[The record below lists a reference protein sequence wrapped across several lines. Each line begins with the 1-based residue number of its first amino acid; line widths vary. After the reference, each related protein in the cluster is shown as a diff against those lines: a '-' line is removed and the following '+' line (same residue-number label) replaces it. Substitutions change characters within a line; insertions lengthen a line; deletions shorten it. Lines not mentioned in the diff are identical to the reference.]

1 MSDRDWAEVFTR
13 EFDES
18 ESPIVA
24 RIWADALGDESP
36 AELAPTS
43 YTTRSELQFVSQAL
57 DVGSGDVLVD
67 IGCGRGG
74 PGLWVAANTGATY
87 VGVDIATSALDKCEG
102 RTAAEA
108 LRRVPLTWTFLGSPY
123 GIRTRAAT
131 LRG

>member
-1 MSDRDWAEVFTR
+1 MSDRDWAELFTR
-13 EFDES
+13 EFDQP

-24 RIWADALGDESP
+24 RIWADTLGDEYP

-74 PGLWVAANTGATY
+74 PGLWIAATTGATY
-87 VGVDIATSALDKCEG
+87 VGVDIARSALDAVSP
-102 RTAAEA
+102 RAP
-108 LRRVPLTWTFLGSPY
+108 RRSG
-123 GIRTRAAT
+123 
-131 LRG
+131 